1 MISYGQVILILQ
13 GKWYFEWVLTLM
25 FTNLEGVGMLLD
37 EMSERTAMPGMH
49 IVDWMTCKSLKKE
62 NMKDARLLL

>member
-1 MISYGQVILILQ
+1 
-13 GKWYFEWVLTLM
+13 M

-37 EMSERTAMPGMH
+37 EMSERTAMPDMH